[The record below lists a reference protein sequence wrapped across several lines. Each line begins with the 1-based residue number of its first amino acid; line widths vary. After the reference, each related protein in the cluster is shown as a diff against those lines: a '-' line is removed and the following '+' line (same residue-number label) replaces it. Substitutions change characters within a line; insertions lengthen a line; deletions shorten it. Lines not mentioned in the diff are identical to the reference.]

1 MRVLV
6 GCEYSGV
13 VRDAFLERG
22 HDAVSCDVIETRSE
36 GPHIQGHVL
45 DVIRSDRRGFDLVLS
60 FPPCTYLSAASPL
73 NWRPTGQ
80 RKFHQDRALRLALS
94 LLNVPARIGVC
105 VENPQGLLNRYV
117 RPSQIINPFLFGH
130 PIRKRTCLWLRGLPP
145 LVPTQVVA
153 VDWEQSAKWW
163 GQGGRTGRGQHRAR
177 TFEGVA
183 AAMAQQWG
191 ALKEPFLSPLGV

>member
-22 HDAVSCDVIETRSE
+22 HDAVSCDLIDTRSE
-36 GPHIQGHVL
+36 GPHRVGHVL
-45 DVIRSDRRGFDLVLS
+45 EVLRSDRRGFDLVLS
-60 FPPCTYLSAASPL
+60 FPPCTYLSSASPL
-73 NWRPTGQ
+73 NWHPTGQ

-117 RPSQIINPFLFGH
+117 RPTQIINPFLFGH

-145 LVPTQVVA
+145 LVPTSVVA
-153 VDWEQSAKWW
+153 VDLARSAQWW
-163 GQGGRTGRGQHRAR
+163 GQGGRKGRGAHRAR

-183 AAMAQQWG
+183 CAMAEQWG